1 MKTLKIAFIMDSMEN
16 ILLKWDTSM
25 GIMIEAQ
32 KRGHQIFYL
41 EPKDLFAQN
50 GSAYGEARE
59 VRVSRKRG
67 FEIVHLQTLNLKT
80 FDIIFNRKEP
90 PFDVSYLYLT
100 YLLELAEPEAFVIN
114 SPKGVRK
121 ANEKFYILEFE
132 KWIPPTLVSNNP
144 ERIEVFQRKLK
155 CDLILKPLD
164 LKGGAGIKLLPLR
177 SKKARTILHR
187 ATRGGS
193 KWIMAQKFL
202 KRNLTS
208 GDKRILMLNGQPIG
222 QFGRIPK
229 RGEFR
234 ANLSLGGKHIRARL
248 TAREKKLIRTLR
260 PKLLRD
266 GLYFVGIDVVDGKLI
281 EMNVTSPA
289 GITEINLLEG
299 KHPEVQVVNFLEAK
313 AWKR

>member
-1 MKTLKIAFIMDSMEN
+1 MKTLKIAFMMDSMEH

-41 EPKDLFAQN
+41 EPKDLFAEN
-50 GSAYGEARE
+50 GSLYGKVRE

-67 FEIVHLQTLNLKT
+67 FEVLKVQTFNLKT

-90 PFDVSYLYLT
+90 PFDISYLYLT
-100 YLLELAEPEAFVIN
+100 YFLELAEPEAFVIN
-114 SPKGVRK
+114 SPKGLRK
-121 ANEKFYILEFE
+121 ANEKFYILEFA
-132 KWIPPTLVSNNP
+132 KWIPPTFVSNNP
-144 ERIEVFQRKLK
+144 ERIEAFQQKLK

-164 LKGGAGIKLLPLR
+164 LKGGAGIKLLPLGSQKTR
-177 SKKARTILHR
+177 VILRR
-187 ATRGGS
+187 ATRNGE

-202 KRNLTS
+202 KKNLTS
-208 GDKRILMLNGQPIG
+208 GDKRILVLNGEPIG

-234 ANLSLGGKHIRARL
+234 ANLSLGGKHVRARL
-248 TAREKKLIRTLR
+248 APAEKKLVRALK
-260 PKLLRD
+260 PKLLRN

-281 EMNVTSPA
+281 EINVTSPA

-299 KHPEVQVVNFLEAK
+299 KHPEVQVVNFLEAQ